1 MIRSRREP
9 PTKEKNMKRQT
20 FLPLSILFVT
30 ALLLSACGASAATS
44 TIDGFGGE
52 GDDAFYA
59 EEEAMEPMSAPA
71 FEADMAEGQR
81 LADEDFGG
89 NAVDGAIVERLVI
102 KNANL
107 SIVVAEPG
115 KSQSEIAAMAEGMGG
130 FVVESNLYQTTTSTG
145 VEVPRAQITV
155 RVPEER
161 LQDALST
168 IEDMAIRVENRSD
181 SGQDVTAQYTDLQS
195 RLRNLEDAEELLRE
209 IMQEAEDTEDILA
222 AFNQLNN
229 ITSQIEVLKGQIR
242 YYEESAAMSAISV
255 QLIPSAA
262 EQPISVGGWEPEGEA
277 REAIQALLEALQGLA
292 SWLIRFVL
300 YVLPLLLIFGIPAW
314 LIYRGVRRWQVKRE
328 G

>member
-1 MIRSRREP
+1 
-9 PTKEKNMKRQT
+9 MKRQT
-20 FLPLSILFVT
+20 FLPLSILFVA

-44 TIDGFGGE
+44 TTDGFG

-59 EEEAMEPMSAPA
+59 EEEAAQPMAQGAPA

-81 LADEDFGG
+81 LADEDFAG
-89 NAVDGAIVERLVI
+89 NGVDGAVVERLVI

-130 FVVESNLYQTTTSTG
+130 FVVESNLYEITTSTG
-145 VEVPRAQITV
+145 VEVPQAQITV
-155 RVPEER
+155 RVPAER

-168 IEDMAIRVENRSD
+168 IENMAIRVENRSE

-209 IMQEAEDTEDILA
+209 IMQEAEDTEDILN

-229 ITSQIEVLKGQIR
+229 ITSQIEVLKGQIQ

-255 QLIPSAA
+255 QLLPSAA

-277 REAIQALLEALQGLA
+277 REAIQALIEALQGLA
-292 SWLIRFVL
+292 NWLIRFVL

-314 LIYRGVRRWQVKRE
+314 LIYRGVRRWQAKQAE
-328 G
+328 